1 MTFGPKDWRNN
12 VSFLGKKTLSLCA
25 SIALLGA
32 FQNVHAKL
40 KVGVTAGPH
49 AEIMAFL
56 KDEGKKE
63 GLEIEVIEFNDFIL
77 PNTALSEGELD
88 ANSYQHEPFLKDQ
101 NETRGLKLASVAK
114 TILLPLGIYAEKLTD
129 LAVLPYG
136 AKIAIPNDVTNGGR
150 ALRLLE
156 KMGLLTL
163 KPEAGLTPSVLDI
176 ATNPKHLKI
185 VEVEAPQLPRVLP
198 DVDIAV
204 INTDWVLVSGLDPQ
218 KALAKED
225 TTSPYANILV
235 AKACDVDKPEIK
247 KLVTLYHSDATR
259 KFIQSTFKGAVLP
272 SWVEEEK
279 KAEVP
284 ASPAPSAPAA

>member
-1 MTFGPKDWRNN
+1 MTIGLKDWRSN
-12 VSFLGKKTLSLCA
+12 VSFFGKKTVLLCA
-25 SIALLGA
+25 SLVLVSA

-49 AEIMAFL
+49 ADIMAFL
-56 KDEGKKE
+56 KEEGKKE

-77 PNTALSEGELD
+77 PNTALSEGDID

-101 NETRGLKLASVAK
+101 NETRGLNLASVAK

-136 AKIAIPNDVTNGGR
+136 AKVAIPNDVTNGGR

-156 KMGLLTL
+156 KRGLLTL
-163 KPEAGLTPSVLDI
+163 KPEAGLAPSVLDI

-218 KALAKED
+218 KALAKEE
-225 TTSPYANILV
+225 TSSPYANILV
-235 AKACDVDKPEIK
+235 TKACDVDKPEIK
-247 KLVTLYHSDATR
+247 KLVSLYHSDGTR
-259 KFIQSTFKGAVLP
+259 KFIQNKFKGAVLP
-272 SWVEEEK
+272 AWENQDKE
-279 KAEVP
+279 
-284 ASPAPSAPAA
+284 APVTTNLAPLAPAA

>member
-1 MTFGPKDWRNN
+1 MSLF
-12 VSFLGKKTLSLCA
+12 GKKTLLLCTSLL
-25 SIALLGA
+25 LLGA
-32 FQNVHAKL
+32 FQNVQAKL

-49 AEIMAFL
+49 ADIMTFL

-63 GLEIEVIEFNDFIL
+63 GLEIEIIEFNDFIL
-77 PNTALSEGELD
+77 PNTALSEGEID

-129 LAVLPYG
+129 LAALPYG
-136 AKIAIPNDVTNGGR
+136 AKVAIPNDATNGGR

-176 ATNPKHLKI
+176 AANPKHLKL

-198 DVDIAV
+198 DVEIAV
-204 INTDWVLVSGLDPQ
+204 INTDWVIVSGLDPQ

-235 AKACDVDKPEIK
+235 TKACDVEKAEIK
-247 KLVTLYHSDATR
+247 KLVNLYHSDATK
-259 KFIQSTFKGAVLP
+259 KFIQNSFKGVILP
-272 SWVEEEK
+272 AWTGEDK
-279 KAEVP
+279 KAEAP
-284 ASPAPSAPAA
+284 GSPAPSAPEA